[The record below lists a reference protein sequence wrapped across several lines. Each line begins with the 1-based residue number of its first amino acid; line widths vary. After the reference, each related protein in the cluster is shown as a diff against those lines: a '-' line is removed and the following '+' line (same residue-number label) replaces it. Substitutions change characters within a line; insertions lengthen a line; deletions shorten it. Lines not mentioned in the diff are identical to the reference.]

1 MEKQSINKSKIV
13 KFVRGG
19 DFSLLLL
26 FQIGMIFYFNFSDI
40 RNSLDSDFA
49 NTIYHFQEV
58 IKNGTLNLENWNHT
72 TSMELD
78 ATFLFAVPVYYLI
91 HNIYTAVGIAN
102 MIYVVLYIVTICGI
116 FRGLQVK
123 KRYLFFTLCL
133 VLTPYSFGMLEYF
146 NMMFYGGAC
155 YSLKTLVPLLFIW
168 LFMLF
173 EKQGE
178 RKREKGLK
186 AIVLLLYFFLLF
198 VTSFSTGFY
207 VMLCGILPLFGC
219 MILDILKTG
228 AWSGRYRRSQI
239 GLAAGSVIVFV
250 TGYLL
255 HQKFYGLISRN
266 GMMLTKIENYAVNF
280 RACVRGIFDVFG
292 ATFSE
297 DIRAL
302 SPEGL
307 WYCLKMGFVVLL
319 LIVLG
324 VRMFRL
330 FQKRQRPDVRD
341 FLTVLPLFNF
351 LVLLIADSRYS
362 ANTHIEYRYYL
373 IGAVPLLLLLG
384 IQLDEWEEKWNGFQK
399 NILLLLSGTALALLM
414 AGNNVE
420 VIRRWDR
427 TSYAVELCNYF
438 NTLDVESV
446 FFVNDPD
453 TAHICKG
460 IDANHKFGTFL
471 SDTQS
476 LELSICS
483 YYESEYGSFY
493 GGKNALAVFIYTVPE
508 DYMPEE
514 IASHYRKVGTV
525 RWFEIYVGDEVLF
538 P

>member
-1 MEKQSINKSKIV
+1 M
-13 KFVRGG
+13 FGG
-19 DFSLLLL
+19 GYFSLLLL
-26 FQIGMIFYFNFSDI
+26 FQIGMIVYFNFSDI

-102 MIYVVLYIVTICGI
+102 MIYVALYIVTICGI

-178 RKREKGLK
+178 RRREKGLK

-207 VMLCGILPLFGC
+207 VMLCGIFPLFGC

-228 AWSGRYRRSQI
+228 AGAGRYRRSQI
-239 GLAAGSVIVFV
+239 GLAVGSVLVFG
-250 TGYLL
+250 TGYFL

-266 GMMLTKIENYAVNF
+266 GMMLTKIENYAINF

-302 SPEGL
+302 SPVGI

-324 VRMFRL
+324 VRMVSL

-362 ANTHIEYRYYL
+362 TNTHIEYRYYL

-399 NILLLLSGTALALLM
+399 NILLLLSGAALALLM

-427 TSYAVELCNYF
+427 TSYAVELCDYF

-483 YYESEYGSFY
+483 YYESEHGSFY
-493 GGKNALAVFIYTVPE
+493 GDKNALAVFIYTVPE

-514 IASHYRKVGTV
+514 IASHYTKVGTV